1 MAVIKSKQ
9 YNLSIGELI
18 IESAQK
24 EDAEKIISFIKQVDS
39 ETNFLMR
46 ESGEFNMS
54 VESERNFIENKL
66 SNDVEVFLIAKVDGE
81 IAGTLGF
88 ASIPYNRYKHKGE
101 FGISIIR
108 DFWNNSIGYKLIDTM
123 VNWAD
128 NTGIVKITLEVD
140 LNNFK
145 AINLY
150 KKFGFKQEGLL
161 KYDKF
166 MGDGIYIDSIIMARI
181 NNQML
186 NIPSL

>member
-9 YNLSIGELI
+9 HNLKIGELI
-18 IESAQK
+18 IESVQK
-24 EDAEKIISFIKQVDS
+24 EDADEIISFIKQVDS

-54 VESERNFIENKL
+54 IESERNFIENKL
-66 SNDVEVFLIAKVDGE
+66 SNDMEILLVAKVDGK

-101 FGISIIR
+101 FGISIIK
-108 DFWNNSIGYKLIDTM
+108 DFWNQGIGYKLIDTM

-140 LNNFK
+140 SNNFR

-150 KKFGFKQEGLL
+150 KKFGFTQEGIL
-161 KYDKF
+161 KYDKYL
-166 MGDGIYIDSIIMARI
+166 GSGVYEDSIIMARI
-181 NNQML
+181 NNKALM
-186 NIPSL
+186 